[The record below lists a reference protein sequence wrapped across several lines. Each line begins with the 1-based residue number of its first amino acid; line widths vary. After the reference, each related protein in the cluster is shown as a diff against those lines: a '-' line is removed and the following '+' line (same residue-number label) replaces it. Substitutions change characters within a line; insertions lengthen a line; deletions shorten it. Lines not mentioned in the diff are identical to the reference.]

1 MNITKT
7 FGVAEIIFSEI
18 AAHMQHIR
26 RHVDV
31 RHHAALSLQR
41 ISSLKKLRETIF
53 TTFGITSADVA
64 FLEKTFASIEY
75 ANEALVQYFAALKDG
90 EETGMDNP
98 TAMIF
103 LQFIYDRLKDMRTYF
118 EIQ

>member
-1 MNITKT
+1 MKILKT
-7 FGVAEIIFSEI
+7 FGVAEITFGEI
-18 AAHMQHIR
+18 AAHMGYIR
-26 RHVDV
+26 RHVDI
-31 RHHAALSLQR
+31 RHHAAICLQQ
-41 ISSLKKLRETIF
+41 ISKLKQLRQTIF

-75 ANEALVQYFAALKDG
+75 ANEALVQYFTALKDG